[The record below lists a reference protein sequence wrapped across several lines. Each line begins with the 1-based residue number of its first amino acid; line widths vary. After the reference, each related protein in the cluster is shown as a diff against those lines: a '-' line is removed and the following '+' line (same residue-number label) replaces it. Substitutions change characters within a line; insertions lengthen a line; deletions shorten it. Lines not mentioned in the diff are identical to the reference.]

1 MSAVDR
7 PNLNFD
13 NERKEHVSYSELNKQ
28 QPTDM
33 QALYAKLMKSA
44 DIKPH
49 TVRDGQ
55 VYNKWFKTK

>member
-28 QPTDM
+28 QPKDM

-55 VYNKWFKTK
+55 VYNKWFKAK

>member
-1 MSAVDR
+1 MSACHR

-13 NERKEHVSYSELNKQ
+13 NERKEHVPYSELNNQSSK
-28 QPTDM
+28 DM

-55 VYNKWFKTK
+55 VYSKWFKTK

>member
-28 QPTDM
+28 QPKDM
-33 QALYAKLMKSA
+33 QALYDKLMKA
-44 DIKPH
+44 GDIKPH